1 MLPGFP
7 ILSWLV
13 FIPLLGAI
21 VILFIGERRHTIL
34 RVWALLVSLADFALS
49 LALYFRW
56 ADVPG
61 MQFVEY
67 SPWIGELG
75 IGYHLGVDGLSLFF
89 VLLTTF
95 LTPVAIFASWELIK
109 ERVKTY
115 LFFMLLLET
124 GVLGVFLSLDLVLFY
139 VFWEAM
145 LVPMYFLIAGWG
157 GERRGHAAFKFF
169 LYTMAGSALMLIAI
183 LAMAFLHRAQAGR
196 MSFDLLQLQRA
207 LSASALRDWLFIA
220 FALAFAV
227 KAPLVPLHSWLPDAY
242 GEAPIPVAVL
252 LAGVLSKMGV
262 YGFLRFCL
270 PLFPEQVGAF
280 GPALCALALI
290 GIIYGSLTALGQKD
304 VKQLIAY
311 SSIAHISLIV
321 LAVFVLNV
329 QALAGGILQVV
340 NHGVNIAA
348 LFLLAGMLHER
359 QKTLNMEEMGG
370 LWARLPIF
378 GGFLLLA
385 ILASVGLPPLN
396 GFVGEFTILV
406 GVFRV
411 KATYA
416 VIAALSIILSAWY
429 MLHLFRRVMEGP
441 GGEPVSKEVAAEAAG
456 GKRGDLSAR
465 EMLVL
470 LPLVVAIFLIGLFPN
485 LFFSKMEPAVE
496 GLVEQSQRTVIIV
509 ER

>member
-1 MLPGFP
+1 MMKAVEFQISFP
-7 ILSWLV
+7 ILSWIV

-21 VILFIGERRHTIL
+21 VILFIGERRHSIL
-34 RVWALLVSLADFALS
+34 KVWALLVALADFALS
-49 LALYFRW
+49 LVLYFRW
-56 ADVPG
+56 LDVPG
-61 MQFVEY
+61 MQFEEY
-67 SPWIGELG
+67 ILWVGALG
-75 IGYHLGVDGLSLFF
+75 IGYHIGVDGLSLFF

-95 LTPVAIFASWELIK
+95 LMPIAIFASWELIK

-124 GVLGVFLSLDLVLFY
+124 GVLGAFLSLDLVLFY
-139 VFWEAM
+139 IFWEAM
-145 LVPMYFLIAGWG
+145 LVPMYFLISGWG
-157 GERRGHAAFKFF
+157 GERRAHAAFKFF

-183 LAMAFLHRAQAGR
+183 LALAFLHRAEAGA
-196 MSFDLLQLQRA
+196 MSFDLLQLQA
-207 LSASALRDWLFIA
+207 IVPVSALRDWLFIA

-242 GEAPIPVAVL
+242 GEAPVPVTAL
-252 LAGVLSKMGV
+252 LAGVLSKMGI
-262 YGFLRFCL
+262 YGFIRFCL
-270 PLFPEQVGAF
+270 PLFPAQVGIFA
-280 GPALCALALI
+280 PTLCGLALI
-290 GIIYGSLTALGQKD
+290 GIIYGSLAALSQKD

-329 QALAGGILQVV
+329 QALAGGILQVI

-348 LFLLAGMLHER
+348 LFLLAGMLYER
-359 QKTLNMEEMGG
+359 RKTMAIREMGG
-370 LWARLPIF
+370 LWKNFPVF
-378 GGFLLLA
+378 GGFLLLG
-385 ILASVGLPPLN
+385 ILASVGMPPLN

-416 VIAALSIILSAWY
+416 AIAAVGIILSAWY

-441 GGEPVSKEVAAEAAG
+441 LEVAEEAPG
-456 GKRGDLSAR
+456 GKRRDLSTR
-465 EMLVL
+465 EILVL
-470 LPLVVAIFLIGLFPN
+470 IPLVIAIFFIGLFPN

-496 GLVEQSQRTVIIV
+496 SLVNQSRSKVILVER
-509 ER
+509 